1 MRLASPRAL
10 GLSAVTLVVAG
21 WLLGST
27 LSPPVARTQQRTT
40 ARESASGPALP
51 PIVPLNRM
59 TTRPTASPP
68 TPARNPFIFGRGVA
82 ADENRVAVAAD
93 APLAATSADGAIEG
107 SASPAIVVEWRLLG
121 LATAA
126 DGAMTAIVRG
136 RGDVHL
142 VRAGDRVAGEILV
155 TEVGE
160 AGVRLQRADGTTI
173 DLRLP

>member
-1 MRLASPRAL
+1 MSFASPRAL
-10 GLSAVTLVVAG
+10 GLTGAALVVAG

-27 LSPPVARTQQRTT
+27 LSPPVAQTQQRTS
-40 ARESASGPALP
+40 ARENTSGPALP
-51 PIVPLNRM
+51 PIVPLNKM
-59 TTRPTASPP
+59 AARPSPGP
-68 TPARNPFIFGRGVA
+68 PSPARNPFTFGRALVADEIRVA
-82 ADENRVAVAAD
+82 ASDAPLSAMSSD
-93 APLAATSADGAIEG
+93 APLATTANHAIAD
-107 SASPAIVVEWRLLG
+107 EWRLLG

-142 VRAGDRVAGEILV
+142 VRAGDRVAGDVLV
-155 TEVGE
+155 SEVGE